1 MYQMW
6 RWKIGSVSCTQCD
19 KWSFINIKDD
29 WECIIFKVR
38 YFSNILGSTFFKK
51 CPEEMKSSLD
61 FIVSEN
67 EIINYIEKEI
77 EIKDQDNKNNC
88 GLYVYQ
94 F

>member
-29 WECIIFKVR
+29 WECIIFKVG
-38 YFSNILGSTFFKK
+38 YFSDILGITFCKK

-61 FIVSEN
+61 FIY
-67 EIINYIEKEI
+67 IRKWNYKLHR
-77 EIKDQDNKNNC
+77 NSNWN
-88 GLYVYQ
+88 
-94 F
+94 